1 MHLSLKWEA
10 FKNGNTKTQPDKE
23 IRKKRKWWSGAR
35 GGRLF
40 QPTIKQKCSFRLACL
55 RFIEPCLAMCCTI
68 HYKAFKS
75 PSECVRPCTVCCE
88 NTETTHSPLAP
99 HRQLANKSDV
109 TLFYLTLQQ
118 RFSIPVLEKHI
129 KCEERGGRKDWNWEP
144 LPYSYMGSLCIT
156 WCPSNVQWW

>member
-1 MHLSLKWEA
+1 MHPSLKWEA

-75 PSECVRPCTVCCE
+75 PSERERPCTVSCE
-88 NTETTHSPLAP
+88 NTETTHNILPEHQKSSPPRLRSVSHWQHSKAVRIIHSRVLNREHKAELEFR
-99 HRQLANKSDV
+99 HRIAAINNNYTHSL
-109 TLFYLTLQQ
+109 
-118 RFSIPVLEKHI
+118 RF
-129 KCEERGGRKDWNWEP
+129 WQ
-144 LPYSYMGSLCIT
+144 
-156 WCPSNVQWW
+156 NV